1 MLTRRSVF
9 MVVTA
14 LVLTAVFAVLAF
26 PMATSV
32 LAQGPTGNTTGSTGS
47 GTTGSSNTSG
57 NINDGSNT
65 SFMSSNEANNFT
77 NASLNRPAASFALG
91 VIRAEGYQTYT
102 INIATYLRGIGS
114 RSFNTSTANNAGGN
128 NGTNSANSVGG
139 NNGTNGTNSNNNAGG
154 NNGSNGTNSAN
165 NAGGNNGSN
174 GTNSNNNAG
183 GNNGSNGTNS
193 NNNAGGNNGTN
204 GTNSNNNAG
213 GNNGSNGTNS
223 ASNAGGTFVVG
234 SNLCASVRV
243 YRVTEWGDLILH
255 PSTCNGTMLSFTS
268 VGTGAYVL
276 YAFGTMQGAQ
286 NAPVDVLRFFAGN
299 TSNQR

>member
-1 MLTRRSVF
+1 MLTRRSVSL
-9 MVVTA
+9 VVTA

-32 LAQGPTGNTTGSTGS
+32 LAQGPTGNTTGGTGS

-65 SFMSSNEANNFT
+65 SFMSQNEANNFT
-77 NASLNRPAASFALG
+77 NASLNRPSASFALG
-91 VIRAEGYQTYT
+91 VIRAEGFQTYT
-102 INIATYLRGIGS
+102 INIATYLRGIG
-114 RSFNTSTANNAGGN
+114 RSFNGSTANNAGGN
-128 NGTNSANSVGG
+128 NGTNSANNVGGNNGTNSNNNAGGTNSNTNAGGNNGSNGTNSNNNTGG

-154 NNGSNGTNSAN
+154 NNGTNGTNSAN

-174 GTNSNNNAG
+174 GTNSN
-183 GNNGSNGTNS
+183 T
-193 NNNAGGNNGTN
+193 
-204 GTNSNNNAG
+204 
-213 GNNGSNGTNS
+213 
-223 ASNAGGTFVVG
+223 NAGGTFVIG

-255 PSTCNGTMLSFTS
+255 PSTCSGTMLSFTS

-276 YAFGTMQGAQ
+276 YAFGTIQGAQ
-286 NAPVDVLRFFAGN
+286 NAPVDVLRFFSSN